1 MNRLKQYLSDEE
13 PLMPGGDYWV
23 VETRTAY
30 WIVSADT
37 ARAIARALTRL
48 WRPRWL
54 IFRDLTGGERCL
66 QANVVE
72 CIYESTAKQREVRRA
87 FDRNRR
93 LEEKADRRPWE
104 EDD

>member
-1 MNRLKQYLSDEE
+1 E
-13 PLMPGGDYWV
+13 PLMPEGDYWV

-37 ARAIARALTRL
+37 ACAVQRVVRRL

-54 IFRDLTGGERCL
+54 VFRDLTGGRRCIRT
-66 QANVVE
+66 NVVE
-72 CIYESTAKQREVRRA
+72 CIYESTARQRAYRRA
-87 FDRNRR
+87 FDRDRQ

-104 EDD
+104 EED